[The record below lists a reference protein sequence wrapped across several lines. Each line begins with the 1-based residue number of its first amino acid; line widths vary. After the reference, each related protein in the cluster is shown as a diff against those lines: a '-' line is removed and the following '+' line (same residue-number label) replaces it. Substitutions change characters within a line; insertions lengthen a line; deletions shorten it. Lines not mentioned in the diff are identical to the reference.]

1 VIQELLKI
9 AISQRFFVSR
19 KEWDLR
25 KSCAGAG
32 SLVSYIETYI
42 GSKEVQI

>member
-1 VIQELLKI
+1 MEELLKI
-9 AISQRFFVSR
+9 SIFQRFFVSR

-25 KSCAGAG
+25 KSFAGAG
-32 SLVSYIETYI
+32 SLVSYIETHI

>member
-1 VIQELLKI
+1 MEESLKI
-9 AISQRFFVSR
+9 SIFQRFFVSR

-32 SLVSYIETYI
+32 FLVCHIETYI